1 MAKVWRV
8 ANFRYPSFGPSR
20 PGRSMAGGLL
30 RSTTIGKAPRS
41 TQGGAEVKM
50 SVTFETSREMQQ
62 MLRSGG
68 KSINGSVKEANF
80 IHREMAQTVRLSVLE
95 EYNIA
100 RRSLPSGRDSR
111 RPERKFEKA
120 LGSDKSILDTI
131 SPAARGFIV
140 DFERLD
146 QLVTDRNGFP
156 YWRSVEYGF
165 RPFEVKGGLFYSSP
179 TLGGGGKFSAPGA
192 NPTGMDPRLP
202 QNMRKGMTFT
212 ISGFEGYGV
221 IEPTLLALRSEF
233 KKEFLERIMDSLP
246 PGFQQALEF
255 IGAGGRQVRG
265 GPFVVPGMSGF
276 QSDPRK

>member
-1 MAKVWRV
+1 
-8 ANFRYPSFGPSR
+8 
-20 PGRSMAGGLL
+20 
-30 RSTTIGKAPRS
+30 
-41 TQGGAEVKM
+41 M
-50 SVTFETSREMQQ
+50 SVTFETSKEMSQ

-68 KSINGSVKEANF
+68 RSIMGSVKEANF
-80 IHREMAQTVRLSVLE
+80 VHGEMASSIRFTVLE
-95 EYNIA
+95 NYNIA

-120 LGSDKSILDTI
+120 LGGEKSPLETI

-146 QLVTDRNGFP
+146 NLVQDRHGFP

-179 TLGGGGKFSAPGA
+179 VLGGGGKFSAPGA
-192 NPTGMDPRLP
+192 NPSGMDPRLP

-221 IEPTLLALRSEF
+221 IEPTLLEMRSEL
-233 KKEFLERIMDSLP
+233 KREFFERIMDSLP
-246 PGFQQALEF
+246 PGFQQALEYLQ
-255 IGAGGRQVRG
+255 AGGRQVRG
-265 GPFVVPGMSGF
+265 GPFVVPGTAGF
-276 QSDPRK
+276 QRDPRR